1 MNMPNKATGK
11 ILFVDDEQNILSSLR
26 RLFRSEGYEV
36 FLATSGREGL
46 AILER
51 EAIDLVVSDMR
62 MPEMDGAAFLKQVA
76 TRWPDV
82 VRILL
87 TGYADMTSTIAA
99 INEGHI
105 YRYLSKPWEDNDIKL
120 SVRHAFERKF
130 LERERARLAELTQRQ
145 NEELRELNVH
155 LEDKVKART
164 AELEQTM
171 DMLESAHESLKK
183 SYTASIK
190 VFASLIEMRDD
201 NTSGHARR
209 VADLARTISV
219 QMGMGE
225 IESRD
230 VLYAGLLHD
239 IGKIGLSDTLLAK
252 PFEILTGQ
260 ERQQVAAHPV
270 IGQAVLMSLDVLSAA
285 ASFIRAHH
293 ERFDGTGYP
302 DRLAGETIPLGA
314 RILAVAN
321 DYDAVQ
327 IGTVFS
333 RRLTSTEAMDYI
345 VQGRGSRYDPR
356 VVDTFRSGIG
366 NPEALLDRSRVRSV
380 SSSELEA
387 GMLLARDVITK
398 DGLLLLARE
407 HALDE
412 RLIDKL
418 RLLEQHLQTRFEFFV
433 YPKREHNTSL

>member
-1 MNMPNKATGK
+1 MTVTNKATGK

-46 AILER
+46 AVLER
-51 EAIDLVVSDMR
+51 EPIDLVVSDMR

-82 VRILL
+82 IRILL
-87 TGYADMTSTIAA
+87 TGYADITSTIAA

-120 SVRHAFERKF
+120 SVRHALERKF

-145 NEELRELNVH
+145 NEELKELNSH
-155 LEDKVKART
+155 LEDKVRART
-164 AELEQTM
+164 AELKQTM
-171 DMLESAHESLKK
+171 DMLQSAHESLKK

-190 VFASLIEMRDD
+190 VFASLIEMRDS

-209 VADLARTISV
+209 VADLARTIAAQAGVS
-219 QMGMGE
+219 E
-225 IESRD
+225 LESRD

-239 IGKIGLSDTLLAK
+239 IGKIGLSDALLAK
-252 PFEILTGQ
+252 PFDSLTSH

-270 IGQAVLMSLDVLSAA
+270 IGQAVLMSLEALATAA
-285 ASFIRAHH
+285 TFIRSHH
-293 ERFDGTGYP
+293 ERYDGTGYP
-302 DRLAGETIPLGA
+302 DGLAGEAIPLGA

-327 IGTVFS
+327 LGTLGS
-333 RRLTSTEAMDYI
+333 RRLSSTEAMDYI
-345 VQGRGSRYDPR
+345 VQGRGTRYDPR
-356 VVDTFRSGIG
+356 VVDAFRLGIG
-366 NPEALLDRSRVRSV
+366 NPETLLDRSRVRSV
-380 SSSELEA
+380 SSMQLEP
-387 GMLLARDVITK
+387 GMLLARDVVTK

-407 HALDE
+407 HALDD

-418 RLLEQHLQTRFEFFV
+418 RQLEALLRIRLEFFV
-433 YPKREHNTSL
+433 YQKRE

>member
-1 MNMPNKATGK
+1 MNVANKETGK

-26 RLFRSEGYEV
+26 RLFRPEGYEV
-36 FLATSGREGL
+36 FLATSGREAL
-46 AILER
+46 AVLER
-51 EAIDLVVSDMR
+51 EPIDLVVSDMR

-76 TRWPDV
+76 TRWPEV

-87 TGYADMTSTIAA
+87 TGYSDMTSTITA

-120 SVRHAFERKF
+120 SVRHALERKF
-130 LERERARLAELTQRQ
+130 LERERARLSALTQRQ
-145 NEELRELNVH
+145 NEELKELNAH
-155 LEDKVKART
+155 LEDKVRART

-171 DMLESAHESLKK
+171 AMLQRAHESLKK

-190 VFASLIEMRDD
+190 VFASLIEMRDS

-209 VADLARTISV
+209 VADLARTIAV
-219 QMGMGE
+219 QVGMSE
-225 IESRD
+225 VQSRD

-239 IGKIGLSDTLLAK
+239 IGKMGLSDALLAK
-252 PFEILTGQ
+252 PLDTLTGQ

-270 IGQAVLMSLDVLSAA
+270 IGQAVLMSLDVLSTAA
-285 ASFIRAHH
+285 TFIRSHH
-293 ERFDGTGYP
+293 ERYDGSGFP
-302 DRLAGETIPLGA
+302 DGLAGEAIPLGA

-327 IGTVFS
+327 LGTS
-333 RRLTSTEAMDYI
+333 GNRRLSSTEAMDYI
-345 VQGRGSRYDPR
+345 VQGRGTRYDPR
-356 VVDTFRSGIG
+356 VVDVLRSGIG
-366 NPEALLDRSRVRSV
+366 NPETLLDRSRVRSV
-380 SSSELEA
+380 SSAELEA
-387 GMLLARDVITK
+387 GMLLARDVMTK

-407 HALDE
+407 YALDD

-418 RLLEQHLQTRFEFFV
+418 RQLEHHLRTRFEFFV
-433 YPKREHNTSL
+433 YQKREQDLPL

>member
-1 MNMPNKATGK
+1 MNVANKHTGR

-26 RLFRSEGYEV
+26 RLFRAEGYEI
-36 FLATSGREGL
+36 FLATSGREAL
-46 AILER
+46 TILEK

-76 TRWPDV
+76 TRWPEV

-120 SVRHAFERKF
+120 SVRHALERKF

-145 NEELRELNVH
+145 NDELKELNAH
-155 LEDKVKART
+155 LEDKVRART
-164 AELEQTM
+164 AELKKAM
-171 DMLESAHESLKK
+171 GMLENTHESLKK

-190 VFASLIEMRDD
+190 VFASLIEMRDN

-209 VADLARTISV
+209 VADLARTIGA

-225 IESRD
+225 LESRD

-239 IGKIGLSDTLLAK
+239 IGKIGLSDSLLVKPYETLAGL
-252 PFEILTGQ
+252 
-260 ERQQVAAHPV
+260 ERQQVMAHPV
-270 IGQAVLMSLDVLSAA
+270 IGQAILMSLEVLSTA

-293 ERFDGTGYP
+293 ERYDGAGFP
-302 DRLAGETIPLGA
+302 DKLAGDAIPLGA

-327 IGTVFS
+327 LGMVS
-333 RRLTSTEAMDYI
+333 GRRLSSAEAMEYI
-345 VQGRGSRYDPR
+345 VQGRGTRYDPR
-356 VVDTFRSGIG
+356 VVDAFRLGIG
-366 NPEALLDRSRVRSV
+366 NPETLLDRSRARSV
-380 SSSELEA
+380 PSLELEA
-387 GMLLARDVITK
+387 GMMLARDVITK

-407 HALDE
+407 HTLDE
-412 RLIDKL
+412 KLIEKL

-433 YPKREHNTSL
+433 YLKREQNSSR